1 MSSLLTRITT
11 THLEAYSQRALTPKQ
26 IAQIYNVTP
35 RYVRTTLPK
44 RPPHIPITRAKRAL
58 AEARLQ
64 YRLILAKRIHE
75 RTLTIQQ
82 ATDLAHC
89 SERHMWRYLQTYRK
103 SL

>member
-11 THLEAYSQRALTPKQ
+11 AHLDAYANRALTPKQ

-64 YRLILAKRIHE
+64 YRLSLAKKIHE
-75 RTLTIQQ
+75 RQITIQQ

-89 SERHMWRYLQTYRK
+89 SERHMWRYLKTYRK